1 MQGHN
6 DRRCIPPLARPRGLF
21 VRAPAAAFVG
31 EYSVRVEE
39 GDRQM
44 LLMGLAELVARYPG
58 WDLAVRLVAEKF
70 PDGAAELQRF
80 IAVRGKPVS

>member
-1 MQGHN
+1 MQGHD
-6 DRRCIPPLARPRGLF
+6 DRRRIPPLARPRGLF

-31 EYSVRVEE
+31 EYLVRVEE

-44 LLMGLAELVARYPG
+44 LLMGLAELQGRYPG
-58 WDLAVRLVAEKF
+58 WDDALARLAEKF